1 MPAAPL
7 VVLST
12 LSLTMA
18 VFELTRRAFLGLTVF
33 LAAGPFF
40 PDAAR
45 LGVGSVQAQYLLGL
59 GMGDITG

>member
-33 LAAGPFF
+33 LATGPLF
-40 PDAAR
+40 PDGAR